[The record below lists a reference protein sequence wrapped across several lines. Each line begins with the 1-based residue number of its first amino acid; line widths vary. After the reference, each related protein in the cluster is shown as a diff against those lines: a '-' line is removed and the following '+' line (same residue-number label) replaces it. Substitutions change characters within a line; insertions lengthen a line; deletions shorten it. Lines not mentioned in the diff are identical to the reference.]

1 MVKSTGLV
9 TDEQIT
15 AYEGLVCSTTELHV
29 GTVNIEREDLRQLF
43 RIKVWQALKSFNPER
58 AKTTEQAY
66 VFSCVFN
73 LAKDL
78 HKGTK
83 YKPRPESYIEDLAPA
98 RDSGGV
104 ERAGR
109 DRWEAEHGLSMDR
122 DTAFAEVEVEREE
135 VPIPNTLSE
144 VETQVVCLLYSD
156 YSQREIAR
164 RLDLSKRAMEAAML
178 AIRTK
183 LADFDPGDG
192 AVVVSLPL
200 SAPVDA
206 RDATGVLAA

>member
-1 MVKSTGLV
+1 MVRSTGKV

-43 RIKVWQALKSFNPER
+43 RIKVWQALKSYN
-58 AKTTEQAY
+58 AAKSKTTEESY

-78 HKGTK
+78 HRGTK
-83 YKPRPESYIEDLAPA
+83 YQPRPESYIEDLAPA

-104 ERAGR
+104 ERSGR
-109 DRWEAEHGLSMDR
+109 DRWEAEHGLAVER
-122 DTAFAEVEVEREE
+122 DSIFSEVEVEE

-144 VETQVVCLLYSD
+144 VETRVMCLLYSG
-156 YSQREIAR
+156 YSQREIVRSLA
-164 RLDLSKRAMEAAML
+164 LSKREMEGAMRE
-178 AIRTK
+178 IKVK
-183 LADFDPGDG
+183 LADFDPNDG
-192 AVVVSLPL
+192 ATVVALPL
-200 SAPVDA
+200 GPRVDA
-206 RDATGVLAA
+206 GAASGVLAA